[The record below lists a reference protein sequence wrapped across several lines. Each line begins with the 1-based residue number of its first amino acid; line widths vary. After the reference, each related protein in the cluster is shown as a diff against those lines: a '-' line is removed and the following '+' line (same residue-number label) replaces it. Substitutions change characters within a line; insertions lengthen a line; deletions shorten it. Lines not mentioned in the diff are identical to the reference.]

1 MAKKKIAM
9 FCIGW
14 ASELL
19 KDFCKGLSKGLE
31 EYNADLYVFM
41 SYPLMTFEHEFIL
54 GENNIFSL
62 PEVSMFD
69 AVLILGNLFEDDSLY
84 NDIVARCKQSNVICI
99 SIAREHK
106 DAYYIGCDN
115 KAGIK
120 MLLRHLFEVHKIKN
134 PFYLGGNSDNKDSNE
149 RFECLRSMMK
159 EYGIP
164 FDADN
169 NSFSTEWS
177 PRLAGEKAVEVMHD
191 ISRTVK
197 PDIFVCAN
205 DVLAQGVIV
214 ALEKVGINVPKDVLV
229 TGYDNDYT
237 AFLSKPSVTSFNQR
251 FDRVGYQSIKTAMDI
266 IERKTVEKVQLIS
279 GELALGESCGC
290 EYDNS
295 ELIKQAFKN
304 LLTEK
309 KAYAYFEKAL
319 EATERAVLRGVDCR
333 SLFENIKQVYEFS
346 KTDIF
351 GSSFF
356 LALNPLFED
365 AMKNLDVDL
374 STPGYS
380 DCMNLVFAIDEGVF
394 FNKSQMETRCII
406 PVEESDKK
414 RVFVMVPLHE
424 DADNF
429 GYMAFGDDID
439 IICSAERLT
448 LICNRLSAALAK
460 FKQNSIL
467 LKLNAR
473 LTEIME
479 TDPLTGI
486 KSRNAFAAKEKIINS
501 SLTTS
506 YSKFAIAMFDVNNL
520 KIIND
525 ELGHES
531 GDAYLKSNCMA
542 ICRIFKHSPV
552 YRIGGDEFLAI
563 LTDQDYEN
571 YDKLFEDLQMLMEER
586 AAIGIP
592 KVERI
597 SVACGI
603 AAFDASIDSDVAH
616 VRARADELMYQNKAV
631 MKGREYIR

>member
-1 MAKKKIAM
+1 MAKKKIAL

-19 KDFCKGLSKGLE
+19 KDFCKGLSKGLR

-62 PEVSMFD
+62 PDVSMFD
-69 AVLILGNLFEDDSLY
+69 AVLVLGNLFEDEALY
-84 NDIVARCKQSNVICI
+84 NDIVGRCKQSNVTCI
-99 SIAREHK
+99 SVAREHK

-115 KAGIK
+115 KAGIEV
-120 MLLRHLFEVHKIKN
+120 LLRHLLDVHHMKN
-134 PFYLGGNSDNKDSNE
+134 PFYMGGNYGNKDSNE
-149 RFECLRSMMK
+149 RFESLRNMMR
-159 EYGIP
+159 EYGLP
-164 FDADN
+164 FDADSN
-169 NSFSTEWS
+169 CFTTEWS
-177 PRLAGEKAVEVMHD
+177 PRKAGEKAVELMRD
-191 ISRTVK
+191 ESRTVK

-205 DVLAQGVIV
+205 DVLAQGVIS
-214 ALEKVGINVPKDVLV
+214 ALENAGIKVPEDVCV

-237 AFLSKPSVTSFNQR
+237 TYLSHPSVTSYNQR
-251 FDRVGYQSIKTAMDI
+251 FDRLGYQSIKSAMDI
-266 IERKTVEKVQLIS
+266 IEGKKVEKVQLLE

-290 EYDNS
+290 KYDNS
-295 ELIKQAFKN
+295 ELIKQAFKD
-304 LLTEK
+304 LLSEK
-309 KAYAYFEKAL
+309 KAYSYFEKAL
-319 EATERAVLRGVDCR
+319 EATERAVLKGVDCQ
-333 SLFENIKQVYEFS
+333 SLFENIKQVYDLA
-346 KTDIF
+346 KKDIF
-351 GSSFF
+351 GNSFY
-356 LALNPLFED
+356 LVLNPLFED
-365 AMKNLDVDL
+365 AMKTLDVNL
-374 STPGYS
+374 ATPGYGEY
-380 DCMNLVFAIDEGVF
+380 MNLAFAVDNGEF
-394 FNKSQMETRCII
+394 FSDSQIETRYII
-406 PVEESDKK
+406 PVKSSDKN
-414 RVFVMVPLHE
+414 RIFVMVPIHE
-424 DADNF
+424 DADNY
-429 GYMAFGDDID
+429 GYMAFGDDLD
-439 IICSAERLT
+439 IICSTDRLT
-448 LICNRLSAALAK
+448 LFCNRLSAALAK

-501 SLTTS
+501 SLTTT

-520 KIIND
+520 KIVND

-563 LTDQDYEN
+563 LTDQDF
-571 YDKLFEDLQMLMEER
+571 DDRDMLFEDLQMLMEER
-586 AAIGIP
+586 DAIGIP

-603 AAFDASIDSDVAH
+603 AAYDASVDSDVAH
-616 VRARADELMYQNKAV
+616 VIARADELMYQNKAF